1 MKARSVSKLYSTD
14 ATMKKVWLHL
24 SEDFRALIG
33 HQVCWHPTKFIED
46 GDIPG
51 FRSYVWPDRLNASP
65 MLFKTEYQLENLF
78 KRYRFS
84 DDMFTQEELE
94 VKTDNSFVKT
104 QERICGPLTV
114 TSLVFKVLQEARK
127 IAKAILG
134 EYSEEEHME
143 ACRFGKRACKGSSY
157 ARSYLD
163 LKLSSNTL
171 TGSMEHI
178 EWMESYLETDHLLR
192 QILVRSDDPLGYPPY
207 SSIDCL
213 ETTNV
218 PKSFKALRKIMPN
231 SLIGSFYTYGLGKVI
246 EKRLRE
252 NSPINIS
259 KQQDRHGRWIRKY
272 SMDRSHVTVDL
283 SAASDSPIYELLA
296 WIIPRAWMKVLKRGR
311 ISHCQMNGKQMYL
324 RSFMTMG
331 IGFTFPVETLLFYAL
346 LKAIANL
353 SGVRGRIS
361 AYGDDL
367 IYPRKMHD
375 IVKYVFPKLHIQIN
389 QEKSYVSSHFRESC
403 GHDYYRGVDVRPFQ
417 PEGEASELKSLPY
430 QQFLYK
436 LINGL
441 RRRWEPEEIPTTM
454 HYLLTTLAVAS
465 GRVYIVPPSFPDES
479 GFKMDDY
486 DRRLF
491 QKRHWEIPFSPV
503 YFCNDPGDERYQ
515 NYVFKYL
522 RRESDDR
529 SVLHLAPYY
538 WESLRLG
545 SMKIEQVNPFDDPR
559 DAHVITWK
567 QVRPQPRNYRSSIT
581 GRRLR
586 KKWAYVASK
595 TKASVVRRT
604 GISSS
609 WT

>member
-1 MKARSVSKLYSTD
+1 MKARSASKLYDTD
-14 ATMKKVWLHL
+14 ETMKKVWLHL
-24 SEDFRALIG
+24 SEDFRALLG
-33 HQVCWHPTKFIED
+33 HQECWHPVKSILD

-51 FRSYVWPDRLNASP
+51 FRSYVWPDRLDASP

-78 KRYRFS
+78 KRYRFRN
-84 DDMFTQEELE
+84 DMFTQEELE
-94 VKTDNSFVKT
+94 RSTNDKFVKT

-114 TSLVFKVLQEARK
+114 TPLVYKVLQEARK
-127 IAKAILG
+127 VVKTILG
-134 EYSEEEHME
+134 QYDPEEHMQ

-163 LKLSSNTL
+163 LKLSCNSV
-171 TGSMEHI
+171 TGSRNHI
-178 EWMESYLETDHLLR
+178 EWMEEYLVTDHLLR
-192 QILVRSDDPLGYPPY
+192 QILVRSDDPLDYPPY
-207 SSIDCL
+207 ESVDCL

-231 SLIGSFYTYGLGKVI
+231 TLIGSFYTYGLGKVI
-246 EKRLRE
+246 ENRLRD
-252 NSPINIS
+252 NSPIDIS
-259 KQQDRHGRWIRKY
+259 RQQDRHGRWVRKY

-296 WIIPRAWMKVLKRGR
+296 RVFPYQWMKVLKYGR
-311 ISHCQMNGKQMYL
+311 ISHCTMDGTRMML

-353 SGVRGRIS
+353 SGVTGRIS

-367 IYPRKMHD
+367 IYPRRMHAY
-375 IVKYVFPKLHIQIN
+375 VKAVFPKLHIQIN
-389 QEKSYVSSHFRESC
+389 KDKSFVESHFRESC

-454 HYLLTTLAVAS
+454 HYLLTTLSVVS
-465 GRVYIVPPSFPDES
+465 GCVYIVPPSFPDES
-479 GFKMDDY
+479 GFKMDLY
-486 DRRLF
+486 SMRLF

-503 YFCNDPGDERYQ
+503 YYCTEAGSERYQ
-515 NYVFKYL
+515 NFVFKFL

-529 SVLHLAPYY
+529 SVLQLAPYY
-538 WESLRLG
+538 WETLRLG
-545 SMKIEQVNPFDDPR
+545 ASDIVEFHPFDDPR

-567 QVRPQPRNYRSSIT
+567 LVKPQPRNYRSKIS
-581 GRRLR
+581 GRRLK